1 MYPVYVAAVME
12 RTRMAT
18 PRFGISIIPS
28 ASGRSDPVA
37 EAVRAEELGFN
48 LVTVWDHP
56 HGELPS
62 FETWTLMT
70 WIAAR
75 TSRIRVASDVLGLP
89 LRLPALTAKMA
100 ESLDRLSNGRLI
112 LGLGAGGNDAEFAGY
127 GAPVRTPDEK
137 VDALEEALTVIRG
150 VWSEQ
155 TFTFEGRH
163 YRTDGTLLEPKPSR
177 PIPIWLGT
185 YGPKARALTGRKAD
199 GWIPSLAYAP
209 LPVATRS
216 LADVRVAAER
226 AGRDPDEL
234 DYAINVGMRVGGSR
248 PPDPDRR
255 LGGDPDEI
263 VEGVLEILDAGFTV
277 VSFFVGGRRDEQ
289 AERLATEIVP
299 AVRDAVSAS

>member
-1 MYPVYVAAVME
+1 MAA
-12 RTRMAT
+12 

-37 EAVRAEELGFN
+37 EAVRAEELGFD

-56 HGELPS
+56 HGEHPS

-75 TSRIRVASDVLGLP
+75 TSRIRVASDVLGLA

-112 LGLGAGGNDAEFAGY
+112 LGLGAGGDDAAFAGY

-137 VDALEEALTVIRG
+137 VDALEEAITVIRG
-150 VWSEQ
+150 VWSERA
-155 TFTFEGRH
+155 FTFEGRH

-177 PIPIWLGT
+177 PIPVWLGT
-185 YGPKARALTGRKAD
+185 YGPKARELTGRMAD

-234 DYAINVGMRVGGSR
+234 DYVIYVGVRVGGSP

-289 AERLATEIVP
+289 AERVATEIVP
-299 AVRDAVSAS
+299 AVRDAVSAR